1 MNEFWKRVLETC
13 VVILGNCLYAFGVAM
28 FIVPGGL
35 ITGGTTGI
43 ALFVHHMMGCSV
55 SVFVLLFNTVM
66 FLIGFAVFGK
76 KFAANTLVSTFSY
89 PVALELFTRLLHGYA
104 ITDDIILCM
113 IFGGICI
120 GGAIGVVIRAGASTG
135 GMDIPPLVLNRYFKI
150 PVSKSIYVFDMLI
163 LLLQAFDSTG
173 EQLLYGILLVIVYSV
188 VLDKCL
194 MLGTAKMQIKVVSEK
209 IDEIRKAVLTDI
221 DRGVT
226 MLKSETGYMERET
239 EMLLTVVSI
248 QELAKTEKLIHSVD
262 EDAFV
267 VINRVRSSVY
277 PNTVVGVIYQN
288 KQFSPVASGR
298 LELALAANKATSR
311 CYQAADEAM
320 SGVTNVG
327 NCVYFRTPVEG
338 LTGISI
344 GGHIFY

>member
-89 PVALELFTRLLHGYA
+89 PVALELFTRILHGYA
-104 ITDDIILCM
+104 ITDDMILCM

-248 QELAKTEKLIHSVD
+248 QELA
-262 EDAFV
+262 
-267 VINRVRSSVY
+267 
-277 PNTVVGVIYQN
+277 
-288 KQFSPVASGR
+288 
-298 LELALAANKATSR
+298 
-311 CYQAADEAM
+311 
-320 SGVTNVG
+320 
-327 NCVYFRTPVEG
+327 
-338 LTGISI
+338 
-344 GGHIFY
+344 

>member
-76 KFAANTLVSTFSY
+76 KFAANTLVSTFCY

-267 VINRVRSSVY
+267 VINRVSEV
-277 PNTVVGVIYQN
+277 
-288 KQFSPVASGR
+288 SGR
-298 LELALAANKATSR
+298 GFSSKKRYLEKENS
-311 CYQAADEAM
+311 
-320 SGVTNVG
+320 
-327 NCVYFRTPVEG
+327 
-338 LTGISI
+338 
-344 GGHIFY
+344 